1 MRSDG
6 LITAPGLELWWPCC
20 CARGWHVSQGR
31 NRNTTLTKHVEDKTA
46 VEETINTAYM
56 GMTFILQFRELLH
69 PVHFPNAYHIQGD
82 MTE

>member
-20 CARGWHVSQGR
+20 CARAWHVSQGR
-31 NRNTTLTKHVEDKTA
+31 NRNTTLTEHVEDKTT

-56 GMTFILQFRELLH
+56 GMTFILLH
-69 PVHFPNAYHIQGD
+69 PVHFPNTHHIEGD